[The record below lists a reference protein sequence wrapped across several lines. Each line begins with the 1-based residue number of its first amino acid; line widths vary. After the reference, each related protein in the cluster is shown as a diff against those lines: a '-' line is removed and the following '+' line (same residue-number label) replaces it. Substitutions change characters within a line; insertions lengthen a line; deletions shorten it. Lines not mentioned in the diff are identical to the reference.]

1 MGAHHHDTIIVEEP
15 CGILADIRDVGCK
28 LLHSALGLAD
38 LGHELIDVY
47 GSEDVPAH
55 HLL

>member
-1 MGAHHHDTIIVEEP
+1 MGAHHHDTIIIKEP
-15 CGILADIRDVGCK
+15 CGILADIRDIGGK